1 MAKIKQ
7 SKLNEIKGYNEY
19 KKRKEEKEQKAQKE
33 ESAAQAA
40 SPSTS
45 NTKTTS
51 STTSNKTNTTSN
63 KTSTTSNTTI
73 SSTTKGAK
81 IKQSKLDSIKG
92 YNAYKA
98 RREARE
104 RNVQVPPNSTPV
116 ADKTKLNDGYT
127 IESIREN
134 LGYSQTALED
144 SIKRL
149 EESKNVL
156 TSSENE
162 VTNFL
167 KKYGATAEDIHSKM
181 ATKYGAK
188 LDTSGKYIFED
199 EQSYND
205 YQKEIAA
212 LGALYDQYNA
222 NMNQYNALYTQ
233 YQDSAVNYE
242 DWYGRLEGYQP
253 RDATLKDLL
262 WNSLKQ
268 GYYNSVY
275 GQESYKQ
282 MLGDENQAAAYKELL
297 SGEDY
302 QFETDNWLE
311 KAVSGAANQMGQQYR
326 QWTDPRSLASGTAFA
341 GGAFALGQA
350 GPQALVPEE
359 VITVPGAFIAGMQAG
374 SAASNFEIEGGLAY
388 QEMLEQGISPEVA
401 RIIGLSVGGGNAALE
416 ALQADELIKG
426 LKVFNNKQGYESV
439 AELLYA
445 ELKRRFPNL
454 ANQVIQEVAQ
464 EGVTIGGT
472 QLASYIDKG
481 ELAYTMPETLQRLG
495 ETALSSTLTFGLMD
509 VPGATMNVAANKANV
524 NRLGKIGSEY
534 NVDAEAVI
542 AEGLEM
548 PKNTEAYQTAVEL
561 KAKVDAGQT
570 VSDAELGRAVVAN
583 EMAIQ
588 QNQVTDEAAQPAEKA
603 QKALENLARD
613 AVAHRENFQQA
624 EPTQSETV
632 SEQATVPYNVMA
644 DTNPVRQ
651 KKVAETRSL
660 EKKLGYGEEGLK
672 LFKEIAAETN
682 VDTDELMVRFDT
694 PYQAGLTGLPMAK
707 ANLVDNFQTEAYNAG
722 RMDNIARMAKDK
734 ESKPATI
741 YSEAESGFD
750 FTNAPSDLTQE
761 QKDFAVFFNKAM
773 GVKGEFNGYEGVNY
787 NAKYSKSTGVV
798 AFAQDF
804 GIDSKLMK
812 KLGSME
818 YQQKVEKLVETRG
831 KSFIFYFA
839 HEVADHVASNR
850 APAAMRAFNNAM
862 YNYQQSSAGNENLAR
877 SKQAFYGDNK
887 VDLSTEGAIEEV
899 GADSI
904 LMLYDGDEQKFMDAM
919 KRVLNGNDKQAKEGA
934 KLYKNKLDE
943 IIQKLKAWF
952 RKLTGK
958 ENAEARANLKQGI
971 SELEQL
977 RDMFEKAIGE
987 SAAVV
992 KKARADRDVATVKEE
1007 LGAGATIQRNKN
1019 GELLLAKSKDNSTI
1033 IYSLKTYQ
1041 DGGKDKLRE
1050 ALLRNGHTRTEIDSV
1065 LELIDDA
1072 ADYLTI
1078 LAAGY
1083 AKSHNYTALHD
1094 HLIADITTNVK
1105 TGKQVMSAL
1114 VNNGDYPVN
1123 FDMALICKKRIA
1135 YMTLMTRLI
1144 EDGIFDLVNF
1154 KGEAIADVNDILR
1167 ANNFET
1173 ACLGC
1178 FVESRRLQFQAWA
1191 ETIVSEWN
1199 AEVDKRKKNAKEF
1212 GFSKG
1217 RVKLTDTEMDFLQNE
1232 LKNAGK
1238 KNKQGNLNLGKGSA
1252 QVRIGRLLDMVPSLQ
1267 QRLTVADLLTPNGL
1281 AALREYDANLFS
1293 IVKSRYGAASPK
1305 IVQDFNPYASEIAMM
1320 TFKSVSEI
1328 TSNAVK
1334 GAQEYIKQ
1342 AKKDLGGIKKMAG
1355 ETDAEFRKRRAAH
1368 NAKAETEA
1376 MRRYLY
1382 DIGGARIQSFSD
1394 FMIENVFDYLQIMAD
1409 LSANRFPLHGY
1420 TKENICLRLFGMTGA
1435 KWNGS
1440 LIAHVERSMGK
1451 EYAGLLPASAAK
1463 DGSAILVHTED
1474 GDYAIGFDDYQRNKA
1489 TGGKS
1494 FIQSI
1499 GMKDIIAVQL
1509 DPRYSKNVGSITIG
1523 VSDKQILAML
1533 DSPLFSMVI
1542 PYHASGM
1549 LPGFARRVGVDMYN
1563 DYTDYQNTSV
1573 RQMYD
1578 ANGNIVES
1586 LVNAKGDTIK
1596 IDTSYAFNAEVQKTG
1611 DARTAANNYIKW
1623 CAERHP
1629 VYDGKTLVGYAT
1641 FSPKF
1646 SNSPYGTDFSR
1657 HPNYYKLLADF
1668 NTYDCI
1674 TGESAVQGAVTMTFP
1689 SENNRLTASQ
1699 MEAYK
1704 QRLRDTGVFSEKE
1717 IAKYE
1722 AQANKTFK
1730 DLVNDELK
1738 GRADYK
1744 VTQDAKWEKTVKE
1757 IKDKLMSDHARTAD
1771 EQFSLKDSQGN
1782 ELTQEQAEYFKDSK
1796 VRDKD
1801 GNLLRLYHGTQAFG
1815 FTKVVFDKSDDG
1827 ISFFMTD
1834 SPSVAASY
1842 SGTSRMRSVVKVDG
1856 KPVGRIDPYTAS
1868 IEELVEEYNSVSLSD
1883 NVQLLSTKEDL
1894 QKWADRHMEWARRE
1908 IKHTS
1913 KMLRDLY
1920 DNVFTQKFDDEKT
1933 NAYIEEAKEAFRLYY
1948 EAYQLAESAKT
1959 SSELYAARGAMLEAQ
1974 EDEHSRKVDK
1984 GNIFYSMFRP
1994 GIQAHGV
2001 IQDLYGAA
2009 KAVLAAER
2017 GEAMIARGNE
2027 EIFDDETLR
2036 EDLEYEYQTA
2046 DGSEYGNYEL
2056 YANLTEPLIIE
2067 AFHATWNNIT
2077 IPGNMDRDEF
2087 QKIAGNK
2094 RFNEAKTRD
2103 FAKYAKAKGYD
2114 GVIFKNLVDTGSE
2127 GIGHEGASTV
2137 VIAFDSNKVKDAY
2150 NKTPTS
2156 DPDIR
2161 YSLKVTDEKTLDF
2174 LNEQIERGEYDPVKN
2189 PNGGYIKVY
2198 RSFQVINGKLYA
2210 PMNAVDRDAD
2220 GKNHRL
2226 GYNSQYGVW
2235 EMSTESPE
2243 IAQRYMD
2250 AHPDAPYAMFDLDG
2264 VDNKTGGVAYN
2275 PYLHASNLVL
2285 NDQFSAAYRR
2295 NLITVECY
2303 VPISEANGAY
2313 RAQYAKDATGWVEWK
2328 PGGVAGKLM
2337 KKKPEYTRKLFVS
2350 RYMLPVREVPS
2361 SEVAS
2366 MYKEYLDGTGI
2377 KVPWNV
2383 VTPDLRRELVKAG
2396 VPIDYDKD
2404 VYQSKDKETG
2414 EKKYARFDEVFPGE
2428 RQAQFSLKDQDYMKA
2443 VNAGDMETAQRM
2455 VDEAAEAAGYDIE
2468 GYHGTEYAGF
2478 TSIKGALWLARDRNV
2493 AATYGTYRN
2502 DYRPEE
2508 EVAKELATKP
2518 YDKNGVYYMRYRLG
2532 KNLHID
2538 GDGADWSALPVSEND
2553 YPGVYVDRDF
2563 DPYEYGEGYGEISTN
2578 AMAEWANAHGYD
2590 SITFENIDDG
2600 GFTTV
2605 DVIFNPK
2612 RDAKSA
2618 DPVTYDDAGNVI
2630 PLSQRFNTENDDI
2643 RYSMKDSDGN
2653 TLSKEQQE
2661 FFKDSKARDSKGN
2674 LMVLYHGT
2682 ISPEQFSVFHAYRD
2696 LSNGFRQHG
2705 VYTSTNKTLAG
2716 EFAAWGAP
2724 RMNLIPTSMKATHDA
2739 VGEKIS
2745 RRGESKA
2752 RIYQVYANVT
2762 NPLIFDAKSATWS
2775 DLDVSEYPE
2784 LIEGGIE
2791 RFADGDGYI
2800 TTDSLRFYAYE
2811 KGHDGVIIR
2820 NVYEGIGERIGD
2832 DVIVFNPE
2840 QLKYTDNTNPTSDP
2854 DIRYSLKGEH
2864 EMRREID
2871 RIRKEGRKAGKSQQE
2886 IETEVM
2892 DVVGPEYGKLLKTYG
2907 EIKRGERPYR
2917 EISVPHLT
2925 EEDRKVSQTIRTI
2938 LEAEATPDAAVPT
2951 IQELITKGDFSYD
2964 VYTDKEARAAAEATI
2979 RRKGYETALADW
2991 LSEVKEGKVNKT
3003 NTALGWELYNQAA
3016 TKGDLKTAMSVLNG
3030 MVQHQRNAAQA
3041 LQATRILKK
3050 MAPDAQL
3057 YGIQRSVESLQEDL
3071 AKKYGK
3077 KVPDLKVDEE
3087 LAKKLLKAKTD
3098 EERDEATKEIYM
3110 DIGRQMPSTFIDK
3123 WNAWRYLAMLGNPRT
3138 HVRNVVGN
3146 LGFAPVVATKDL
3158 TATVIEGVVSFVSK
3172 GKLDR
3177 TKAMPNAKL
3186 LKAAWADYANV
3197 ADEVTAGGKYSDSFM
3212 QNQYIQ
3218 EGREIFKFKPLEKA
3232 RKGNSAALE
3241 VEDMWFAQPH
3251 YAFALAQYCKAHGVT
3266 VEQLKT
3272 GKALGNARNYAIREA
3287 QKATYRDTNAFSQMV
3302 SELGRYSG
3310 DNKAKKGLSLVTEGI
3325 LPFRKTPANILVRG
3339 IEYSPIGLLNG
3350 IKQALWDVSKGT
3362 KTGAEAIDSI
3372 AAGATGTALLGL
3384 GVYLAS
3390 QGLIR
3395 GAGGDDEKE
3404 KKFEELQGH
3413 QTYALELPNGKSIT
3427 LDWLAPE
3434 VLPLFIGVNLC
3445 EMAREDK
3452 GESNLSDILTAVSNV
3467 TEPLLEMSCLQSLN
3481 DLFDSVGY
3489 AASGGGL
3496 SALPTILASAA
3507 TSYLTQAFPTILGQ
3521 AERSAQD
3528 ERMTTYTEKN
3538 GFLTSDLQYTIGK
3551 ISAKIP
3557 GWDFQQI
3564 PYVDAWGRTE
3574 STGSRASNIA
3584 NNFLNPAY
3592 TSQVETSEMEEELQR
3607 LHDVKGDEYSVLPS
3621 RPNKYFNVDGD
3632 RKDLT
3637 AEEYVAYATEKGQLS
3652 YDILTDLTEKKEYDK
3667 LPDAEKARAV
3677 EMAYEYANAIAKSK
3691 VSDYEPDSW
3700 VAKALEAEE
3709 FSGMDETEYILYK
3722 VALSMA
3728 DQNNND
3734 NSSYDN
3740 TEKAAAI
3747 ASMKSLSDA
3756 DIAVLLD
3763 TKDSYAAYDAG
3774 VDMRNLM
3781 AYIGEGKD
3789 VNVDKLIGAKEAGI
3803 SESTY
3808 FKYTDTLKAVDQPNS
3823 NGEYGGA
3830 ATNAEKAAAVAK
3842 MRDLDNEG
3850 IAYLWGTDQAHEA
3863 HSYGVDMRKYAQ
3875 FKGVVG
3881 DFKGDDKQ
3889 QQIKSYLKGMNL
3901 SAKDYL
3907 YLYGTVYSSVKDD
3920 ADYLYYFGN

>member
-63 KTSTTSNTTI
+63 KTSTTSNATI

-104 RNVQVPPNSTPV
+104 RNAQVPPNSTPV

-167 KKYGATAEDIHSKM
+167 KKYGATADDIHSKM

-199 EQSYND
+199 EQSYSD

-268 GYYNSVY
+268 GYYNSIY

-311 KAVSGAANQMGQQYR
+311 KAVSGAANQLGQQYR

-341 GGAFALGQA
+341 TGAAVLGQT
-350 GPQALVPEE
+350 GPQIALPEE
-359 VITVPGAFIAGMQAG
+359 VITVPGAFITGMQAG

-548 PKNTEAYQTAVEL
+548 PKNTEAYKTATEL

-588 QNQVTDEAAQPAEKA
+588 QNQVTDEAAQPTEKA

-613 AVAHRENFQQA
+613 AVAYRENFQQA

-862 YNYQQSSAGNENLAR
+862 YNYQQSSAGSENLAR

-904 LMLYDGDEQKFMDAM
+904 LMLYDGDEKKFMDAM
-919 KRVLNGNDKQAKEGA
+919 TRVLNGNDKQAKEGA

-987 SAAVV
+987 SAEVV
-992 KKARADRDVATVKEE
+992 KRARANREVATVKEE

-1474 GDYAIGFDDYQRNKA
+1474 GDYAIGFDDYARNKA

-1689 SENNRLTASQ
+1689 SENNRLTASE

-1757 IKDKLMSDHARTAD
+1757 IKDKLMSDHARTAE

-1796 VRDKD
+1796 VRDKY
-1801 GNLLRLYHGTQAFG
+1801 GNLIRLYHGTEAFG
-1815 FTKVVFDKSDDG
+1815 FTKLDFDKSDDG

-1834 SPSVAASY
+1834 SPDVASSY
-1842 SGTSRMRSVVKVDG
+1842 SGTSRMRSVVKVDNKLAG
-1856 KPVGRIDPYTAS
+1856 QDRIDPYEAP
-1868 IEELVEEYNSVSLSD
+1868 IEDVVDAYNAVSLSD
-1883 NVQLLSTKEDL
+1883 HVRLLSKKEDI
-1894 QKWADRHMEWARRE
+1894 QNWADHRMEWARRE
-1908 IKHTS
+1908 IDRTA

-1920 DNVFTQKFDDEKT
+1920 DNLFSQKSQDEKT
-1933 NAYIEEAKEAFRLYY
+1933 SAYIEEAKEAFRLYHK
-1948 EAYQLAESAKT
+1948 AYQLAENATT
-1959 SSELYAARGAMLEAQ
+1959 SRELAAVRVALLEAQ
-1974 EDEHSRKVDK
+1974 EDEHSRKVDN
-1984 GNIFYSMFRP
+1984 GNYFYSMFRSS
-1994 GIQAHGV
+1994 IRDME
-2001 IQDLYGAA
+2001 IFQDLYQAFR
-2009 KAVLAAER
+2009 AVRAAER
-2017 GEAMIARGNE
+2017 GENLLVRGIE
-2027 EIFDDETLR
+2027 YVIDEDTLR
-2036 EDLEYEYQTA
+2036 EDLEWEYQTS
-2046 DGSEYGNYEL
+2046 DEGEYGNYEL
-2056 YANLTEPLIIE
+2056 YANLTNPLIIE
-2067 AFHATWNNIT
+2067 ALHANWNSIT
-2077 IPGNMDRDEF
+2077 IPGSIDRYEF
-2087 QKIAGNK
+2087 EKIAGNK

-2103 FAKYAKAKGYD
+2103 FAKYAKAKNYD
-2114 GVIFKNLVDTGSE
+2114 GVIFKDLVDTGSQ
-2127 GIGHEGASTV
+2127 GIGNEGASTV
-2137 VIAFDSNKVKDAY
+2137 VIAFDSNQVKDAY

-2443 VNAGDMETAQRM
+2443 VNAGDMETAQRL
-2455 VDEAAEAAGYDIE
+2455 VDEAAKAAGY
-2468 GYHGTEYAGF
+2468 T
-2478 TSIKGALWLARDRNV
+2478 
-2493 AATYGTYRN
+2493 
-2502 DYRPEE
+2502 E
-2508 EVAKELATKP
+2508 EVFHGMGHRHNVYKSG
-2518 YDKNGVYYMRYRLG
+2518 NGQ
-2532 KNLHID
+2532 
-2538 GDGADWSALPVSEND
+2538 
-2553 YPGVYVDRDF
+2553 
-2563 DPYEYGEGYGEISTN
+2563 YGEGVYFTYSKNVGEVYGAVVDHLYVKVGRIADYADAYKVLGKRDEQTMDEFAQTLGFPNFDEMIADWDNDPTEVASN
-2578 AMAEWANAHGYD
+2578 PELIDLLMSKG
-2590 SITFENIDDG
+2590 FEGFIDDG
-2600 GFTTV
+2600 NSGFV
-2605 DVIFNPK
+2605 LWDFDGIEY
-2612 RDAKSA
+2612 RIKSA

-2630 PLSQRFNTENDDI
+2630 PLSKRF
-2643 RYSMKDSDGN
+2643 DS
-2653 TLSKEQQE
+2653 
-2661 FFKDSKARDSKGN
+2661 
-2674 LMVLYHGT
+2674 
-2682 ISPEQFSVFHAYRD
+2682 
-2696 LSNGFRQHG
+2696 SN
-2705 VYTSTNKTLAG
+2705 
-2716 EFAAWGAP
+2716 
-2724 RMNLIPTSMKATHDA
+2724 
-2739 VGEKIS
+2739 
-2745 RRGESKA
+2745 
-2752 RIYQVYANVT
+2752 
-2762 NPLIFDAKSATWS
+2762 
-2775 DLDVSEYPE
+2775 
-2784 LIEGGIE
+2784 
-2791 RFADGDGYI
+2791 
-2800 TTDSLRFYAYE
+2800 
-2811 KGHDGVIIR
+2811 
-2820 NVYEGIGERIGD
+2820 
-2832 DVIVFNPE
+2832 
-2840 QLKYTDNTNPTSDP
+2840 P

-2871 RIRKEGRKAGKSQQE
+2871 RIRKEGTKAGKSRQE
-2886 IETEVM
+2886 IENEVM
-2892 DVVGPEYGKLLKTYG
+2892 GVVGPEYGKLLKTYG

-2917 EISVPHLT
+2917 EISVPRLT
-2925 EEDRKVSQTIRTI
+2925 EEDRNVSKTIRTI
-2938 LEAEATPDAAVPT
+2938 LEAEATPDAAIPT
-2951 IQELITKGDFSYD
+2951 IQEMITKGDFSYD

-3071 AKKYGK
+3071 AKKYGD

-3098 EERDEATKEIYM
+3098 EERDEATKEIYI

-3146 LGFAPVVATKDL
+3146 LGFAPVVAAKDL
-3158 TATVIEGVVSFVSK
+3158 TATFIESVVSFASK

-3241 VEDMWFAQPH
+3241 MEDMWFAQPH

-3372 AAGATGTALLGL
+3372 AAGATGTVLLGL

-3496 SALPTILASAA
+3496 SALPSILASAA

-3592 TSQVETSEMEEELQR
+3592 TSRIETSEMEEELQR
-3607 LHDVKGDEYSVLPS
+3607 LHDEKGDEYSVLPS

-3652 YDILTDLTEKKEYDK
+3652 YDILTDLTGQKEYDK

-3728 DQNNND
+3728 DQDNNGNNN
-3734 NSSYDN
+3734 YDN

-3747 ASMKSLSDA
+3747 ASMPSLSDA

-3763 TKDSYAAYDAG
+3763 SKTSYAAYDAG
-3774 VDMRNLM
+3774 VDMRSLM
-3781 AYIGEGKD
+3781 GYIGEGND
-3789 VNVDKLIGAKEAGI
+3789 VNVEKLIGAKEAGI
-3803 SESTY
+3803 SEDTY

-3823 NGEYGGA
+3823 NGELGGA
-3830 ATNAEKAAAVAK
+3830 ATNAEKAAAIAK
-3842 MRDLDNEG
+3842 MQDLDNEG

-3863 HSYGVDMRKYAQ
+3863 YSYGVDMKKYAQ

-3881 DFKGDDKQ
+3881 DFKGQDKQ
-3889 QQIKSYLKGMNL
+3889 QQIKSYLKSMNL

>member
-63 KTSTTSNTTI
+63 KTSTTSNATI

-104 RNVQVPPNSTPV
+104 RNAQVPPNSTPV

-199 EQSYND
+199 EQSYSD

-311 KAVSGAANQMGQQYR
+311 KAVSGAANQLGQQYR

-588 QNQVTDEAAQPAEKA
+588 QNQVTEEAAQPAEKA

-613 AVAHRENFQQA
+613 AVAYRENFQQA

-862 YNYQQSSAGNENLAR
+862 YNYQQSKAGSENLAR

-904 LMLYDGDEQKFMDAM
+904 LMLYDGDEKKFMDAM
-919 KRVLNGNDKQAKEGA
+919 RRVLNGDNQQAKEGA
-934 KLYKNKLDE
+934 KIYKNKLDE
-943 IIQKLKAWF
+943 VIQKLKAWF

-971 SELEQL
+971 TELEQL
-977 RDMFEKAIGE
+977 RDMFEQAIAEAAKNVKAARGLENRGKQEYNGSNKSQLSLKNEGE
-987 SAAVV
+987 LTHDELSSVFAYKSGGSYLLNAMLYTGAELNDYYTAMRDNLDAALEKLPVHTGTVYRNLGFDDFGGKEAMDAFVAQHAEGEPIRYGSYPSSSKVADGHPIDGEYVVNLEIESVTGRDMEGFGNNFEDEVLFGRKTWFIPTKITVGADGRPLIVMKEAITNGTRVHEGRNDRHSGRSGSVQQRAGAAETARTEVREVREVHAGNADVQAVPGRHPGGDPGRGRNLSEVSEENVKYSLVTDKETLDFLNGQKLVKVYRAMQEIDGKLYPPMAALIKSESGKKQLVEDTKKGAWYQADEHPELIKLDKNGKPKFELNKGNGGMVPAAYNPYFHTSASPLNDQFSSAYDRPNIVV
-992 KKARADRDVATVKEE
+992 VEGYIPESELTSGYKAQYAKDSVGETAWHAGPVASKLKGAKARRVFLSRWFKAERVVPVDEVAK
-1007 LGAGATIQRNKN
+1007 TIAKTLQ
-1019 GELLLAKSKDNSTI
+1019 GENVSVPWNVVTPS
-1033 IYSLKTYQ
+1033 
-1041 DGGKDKLRE
+1041 LRE
-1050 ALLRNGHTRTEIDSV
+1050 ALEKQGVEIDYK
-1065 LELIDDA
+1065 D
-1072 ADYLTI
+1072 
-1078 LAAGY
+1078 
-1083 AKSHNYTALHD
+1083 
-1094 HLIADITTNVK
+1094 VK
-1105 TGKQVMSAL
+1105 MGNKVVS
-1114 VNNGDYPVN
+1114 
-1123 FDMALICKKRIA
+1123 FD
-1135 YMTLMTRLI
+1135 
-1144 EDGIFDLVNF
+1144 N
-1154 KGEAIADVNDILR
+1154 
-1167 ANNFET
+1167 
-1173 ACLGC
+1173 
-1178 FVESRRLQFQAWA
+1178 
-1191 ETIVSEWN
+1191 
-1199 AEVDKRKKNAKEF
+1199 
-1212 GFSKG
+1212 
-1217 RVKLTDTEMDFLQNE
+1217 
-1232 LKNAGK
+1232 
-1238 KNKQGNLNLGKGSA
+1238 
-1252 QVRIGRLLDMVPSLQ
+1252 Q
-1267 QRLTVADLLTPNGL
+1267 Q
-1281 AALREYDANLFS
+1281 Y
-1293 IVKSRYGAASPK
+1293 
-1305 IVQDFNPYASEIAMM
+1305 
-1320 TFKSVSEI
+1320 
-1328 TSNAVK
+1328 
-1334 GAQEYIKQ
+1334 
-1342 AKKDLGGIKKMAG
+1342 
-1355 ETDAEFRKRRAAH
+1355 
-1368 NAKAETEA
+1368 
-1376 MRRYLY
+1376 
-1382 DIGGARIQSFSD
+1382 
-1394 FMIENVFDYLQIMAD
+1394 
-1409 LSANRFPLHGY
+1409 
-1420 TKENICLRLFGMTGA
+1420 
-1435 KWNGS
+1435 
-1440 LIAHVERSMGK
+1440 
-1451 EYAGLLPASAAK
+1451 
-1463 DGSAILVHTED
+1463 
-1474 GDYAIGFDDYQRNKA
+1474 
-1489 TGGKS
+1489 
-1494 FIQSI
+1494 
-1499 GMKDIIAVQL
+1499 
-1509 DPRYSKNVGSITIG
+1509 
-1523 VSDKQILAML
+1523 
-1533 DSPLFSMVI
+1533 
-1542 PYHASGM
+1542 
-1549 LPGFARRVGVDMYN
+1549 
-1563 DYTDYQNTSV
+1563 
-1573 RQMYD
+1573 
-1578 ANGNIVES
+1578 
-1586 LVNAKGDTIK
+1586 
-1596 IDTSYAFNAEVQKTG
+1596 
-1611 DARTAANNYIKW
+1611 
-1623 CAERHP
+1623 
-1629 VYDGKTLVGYAT
+1629 
-1641 FSPKF
+1641 
-1646 SNSPYGTDFSR
+1646 
-1657 HPNYYKLLADF
+1657 
-1668 NTYDCI
+1668 
-1674 TGESAVQGAVTMTFP
+1674 
-1689 SENNRLTASQ
+1689 
-1699 MEAYK
+1699 
-1704 QRLRDTGVFSEKE
+1704 
-1717 IAKYE
+1717 
-1722 AQANKTFK
+1722 
-1730 DLVNDELK
+1730 
-1738 GRADYK
+1738 
-1744 VTQDAKWEKTVKE
+1744 
-1757 IKDKLMSDHARTAD
+1757 
-1771 EQFSLKDSQGN
+1771 SLKDSDGN
-1782 ELTQEQAEYFKDSK
+1782 TLSKEQAEYFKDSK
-1796 VRDKD
+1796 VRDEK
-1801 GNLLRLYHGTQAFG
+1801 GRLVTVYHSSPTAG
-1815 FTKVVFDKSDDG
+1815 FTVFNGEQGNGNYRFSEYGTG
-1827 ISFFMTD
+1827 ITFFTD
-1834 SPSVAASY
+1834 NKEMAASY
-1842 SGTSRMRSVVKVDG
+1842 GNGEGGQYEGYLNITKPYVVDAKGRFWDRVSSEFSQGLYEQMRDAFTAEEKAALISLAGWEDFAAFNEEVSRAVRDSG
-1856 KPVGRIDPYTAS
+1856 KP
-1868 IEELVEEYNSVSLSD
+1868 
-1883 NVQLLSTKEDL
+1883 
-1894 QKWADRHMEWARRE
+1894 
-1908 IKHTS
+1908 
-1913 KMLRDLY
+1913 
-1920 DNVFTQKFDDEKT
+1920 
-1933 NAYIEEAKEAFRLYY
+1933 
-1948 EAYQLAESAKT
+1948 
-1959 SSELYAARGAMLEAQ
+1959 
-1974 EDEHSRKVDK
+1974 
-1984 GNIFYSMFRP
+1984 
-1994 GIQAHGV
+1994 
-2001 IQDLYGAA
+2001 
-2009 KAVLAAER
+2009 
-2017 GEAMIARGNE
+2017 
-2027 EIFDDETLR
+2027 
-2036 EDLEYEYQTA
+2036 TA
-2046 DGSEYGNYEL
+2046 DKNTKILNSAFWKCADMAALFSMASENFSDDVIRRNSYMDLTTNEIVEKALQDGS
-2056 YANLTEPLIIE
+2056 
-2067 AFHATWNNIT
+2067 
-2077 IPGNMDRDEF
+2077 
-2087 QKIAGNK
+2087 
-2094 RFNEAKTRD
+2094 
-2103 FAKYAKAKGYD
+2103 YD
-2114 GVIFKNLVDTGSE
+2114 GVIIKNVIDYGVDGLYNSKSPTGTDYIIFNSNQFKAKD
-2127 GIGHEGASTV
+2127 
-2137 VIAFDSNKVKDAY
+2137 NK
-2150 NKTPTS
+2150 NPTE

-2161 YSLKVTDEKTLDF
+2161 YSIKSTAAAAGLDVTRDEKGKVVFKLDGKVVTKVTPEHI
-2174 LNEQIERGEYDPVKN
+2174 QKN
-2189 PNGGYIKVY
+2189 SGLGG
-2198 RSFQVINGKLYA
+2198 
-2210 PMNAVDRDAD
+2210 
-2220 GKNHRL
+2220 
-2226 GYNSQYGVW
+2226 
-2235 EMSTESPE
+2235 
-2243 IAQRYMD
+2243 
-2250 AHPDAPYAMFDLDG
+2250 
-2264 VDNKTGGVAYN
+2264 
-2275 PYLHASNLVL
+2275 
-2285 NDQFSAAYRR
+2285 
-2295 NLITVECY
+2295 LITVAA
-2303 VPISEANGAY
+2303 IKGHITDAEAVT
-2313 RAQYAKDATGWVEWK
+2313 QYTAMADIMNMIMNTQDPDLVWAWV
-2328 PGGVAGKLM
+2328 G
-2337 KKKPEYTRKLFVS
+2337 
-2350 RYMLPVREVPS
+2350 
-2361 SEVAS
+2361 AS
-2366 MYKEYLDGTGI
+2366 MFSALKKNADG
-2377 KVPWNV
+2377 
-2383 VTPDLRRELVKAG
+2383 
-2396 VPIDYDKD
+2396 
-2404 VYQSKDKETG
+2404 Q
-2414 EKKYARFDEVFPGE
+2414 
-2428 RQAQFSLKDQDYMKA
+2428 
-2443 VNAGDMETAQRM
+2443 
-2455 VDEAAEAAGYDIE
+2455 
-2468 GYHGTEYAGF
+2468 
-2478 TSIKGALWLARDRNV
+2478 
-2493 AATYGTYRN
+2493 YGT
-2502 DYRPEE
+2502 
-2508 EVAKELATKP
+2508 T
-2518 YDKNGVYYMRYRLG
+2518 
-2532 KNLHID
+2532 ID
-2538 GDGADWSALPVSEND
+2538 
-2553 YPGVYVDRDF
+2553 
-2563 DPYEYGEGYGEISTN
+2563 
-2578 AMAEWANAHGYD
+2578 
-2590 SITFENIDDG
+2590 
-2600 GFTTV
+2600 FTTV
-2605 DVIFNPK
+2605 CRKTQDIITAMSRAMMKMKRGLSKDEVTKLQAELITEGSSVPCPVCYVFSRWAGIGSILDNMYRWQEKYDGYTDEQLRKRVDELTEKLGKGKVRDLKKMLREQDEEYDSLDHESEMLALEKKQLTAKRKKAIRENIAHMLRSVDDRMKEVEKRIPQVKKRMSEIQASVAPELAWLLQVRTNPDYAKHGKVKPNVLFNL
-2612 RDAKSA
+2612 
-2618 DPVTYDDAGNVI
+2618 DDAATFAESYPLAWKYRTSRGPSAGKAILPYSDMRLGDMILGVDSNSATGN
-2630 PLSQRFNTENDDI
+2630 
-2643 RYSMKDSDGN
+2643 
-2653 TLSKEQQE
+2653 
-2661 FFKDSKARDSKGN
+2661 
-2674 LMVLYHGT
+2674 
-2682 ISPEQFSVFHAYRD
+2682 D
-2696 LSNGFRQHG
+2696 LF
-2705 VYTSTNKTLAG
+2705 
-2716 EFAAWGAP
+2716 
-2724 RMNLIPTSMKATHDA
+2724 
-2739 VGEKIS
+2739 
-2745 RRGESKA
+2745 
-2752 RIYQVYANVT
+2752 ANVT
-2762 NPLIFDAKSATWS
+2762 GQFTDEQMEALDKAIKRTKAQNLIGGQRFQSTS
-2775 DLDVSEYPE
+2775 DFRYDYALDYLMAFFECQALGSKLQTYTKI
-2784 LIEGGIE
+2784 IE
-2791 RFADGDGYI
+2791 FADMVAAVRGDVNLSVMPKNKGYI
-2800 TTDSLRFYAYE
+2800 TTS
-2811 KGHDGVIIR
+2811 DGVNRLVFSSVTGIDFEAAQRANELHDSAQLILVGINDEHILAALEDSEETLGKHIGFVIPYHASGASINEFIR
-2820 NVYEGIGERIGD
+2820 VLVSNLGESFTLNYYQDYSDVQSDKERSNATDAQKRRNELRSKLLKGKDGGKNWEPSEDDLAFIRGKSVDISGKSFADLRSIERKALSGNKAAIAEYESWTAGALWDLYNKMWVDGGAEYGVR
-2832 DVIVFNPE
+2832 
-2840 QLKYTDNTNPTSDP
+2840 LNTNQAKAVMPHEYWNKTVNRDKAYINGFLFRSYCYNLGLTPRFSGATVKGEKHGDFTDSKGYWKTLIDRPMYNNDGTYRDQQTVNVSSFQKDMLTQEYAKKHWDGYSVQEP
-2854 DIRYSLKGEH
+2854 DVVRAGRAADRFIEKSQNGQYSLKGEH

-2871 RIRKEGRKAGKSQQE
+2871 RIRKAGAKAGKSQTE
-2886 IETEVM
+2886 IDTEVM
-2892 DVVGPEYGKLLKTYG
+2892 GVVGPEYGKLLKTYG
-2907 EIKRGERPYR
+2907 EIERGEKPYR
-2917 EISVPHLT
+2917 EISVPRRT
-2925 EEDRKVSQTIRTI
+2925 EKGRKVSQTIRTV
-2938 LEAEATPDAAVPT
+2938 LEAEVTPDAAVPT
-2951 IQELITKGDFSYD
+2951 LQELITQGDFSYD
-2964 VYTDKEARAAAEATI
+2964 VYTDKVAIATAEATI
-2979 RRKGYETALADW
+2979 RNKGYETALADW
-2991 LSEVKEGKVNKT
+2991 LSDVKEGKVNKT
-3003 NTALGWELYNQAA
+3003 NTALGWALYNAAA
-3016 TKGDLKTAMSVLNG
+3016 TKGDFKTAMTILNG
-3030 MVQHQRNAAQA
+3030 MVRHQRNAAQA

-3050 MAPDAQL
+3050 MSPEAQL
-3057 YGIQRSVESLQEDL
+3057 YGIQKTVDDINEELQQRYGEKPGKRSVSDADNVPVELWMQRTGELLAEQLGKAVKKKTRKEKTVSQRVLADL
-3071 AKKYGK
+3071 RKLARETVKPAAMPADTRTEMDSIYDMFNNKAQYEKALAAAKETVAKEYGNK
-3077 KVPDLKVDEE
+3077 PEIMSALDKWMNTAFDYT
-3087 LAKKLLKAKTD
+3087 AQF
-3098 EERDEATKEIYM
+3098 TKEFTGQTEIQIPIELVDKFLSQPDQDGRDAVAREIYRY
-3110 DIGRQMPSTFIDK
+3110 IGSQMPSRFIDK

-3146 LGFAPVVATKDL
+3146 LGFAPVVMAKDM
-3158 TATVIEGVVSFVSK
+3158 TATAIESAVSFVSG
-3172 GKLDR
+3172 GKMGR
-3177 TKAMPNAKL
+3177 TKAMPSLKL

-3197 ADEVTAGGKYSDSFM
+3197 ADQVTAGGKYSDSAM
-3212 QNQYIQ
+3212 KNQHIE
-3218 EGREIFKFKPLEKA
+3218 EGRQIFKFKPLEKA
-3232 RKGNSAALE
+3232 RKGNSAAME
-3241 VEDMWFAQPH
+3241 TEDMWFAQPH

-3266 VEQLKT
+3266 VDQLRA
-3272 GKALGNARNYAIREA
+3272 GKALGNGRDYAIREA
-3287 QKATYRDTNAFSQMV
+3287 QKATYRDTNAFSQTI
-3302 SELGRYSG
+3302 SELGRYHG
-3310 DNKAKKGLSLVTEGI
+3310 DNKVKKGVSIVMEGI

-3339 IEYSPIGLLNG
+3339 IEYSPVGFVKGMTYDLY
-3350 IKQALWDVSKGT
+3350 KVSKGELT
-3362 KTGAEAIDSI
+3362 AAEAIDNIS
-3372 AAGATGTALLGL
+3372 AGLTGTGLLGL
-3384 GVYLAS
+3384 GIYMAAE
-3390 QGLIR
+3390 GLIR
-3395 GAGGDDEKE
+3395 GAGGDDEEE
-3404 KKFEELQGH
+3404 KKFEEMQGH
-3413 QTYALELPNGKSIT
+3413 QAYALELPDGKSIT

-3434 VLPLFIGVNLC
+3434 VLPLFIGVNLY
-3445 EMAREDK
+3445 ETARENK
-3452 GESNLSDILTAVSNV
+3452 GMTSLSDILSAVSNV

-3489 AASGGGL
+3489 AASGNGL

-3507 TSYLTQAFPTILGQ
+3507 TSYLTQVFPTILGQ

-3538 GFLTSDLQYTIGK
+3538 GFLTSDMQYTLGK
-3551 ISAKIP
+3551 ISAKLP
-3557 GWDFQQI
+3557 GWDFNQI

-3574 STGSRASNIA
+3574 STGSKASNIA

-3592 TSQVETSEMEEELQR
+3592 TSQIETSEMEEELAR
-3607 LHDVKGDEYSVLPS
+3607 LHDEKGDEYSVLPS
-3621 RPNKYFNVDGD
+3621 RPKKYFNVDGE

-3637 AEEYVAYATEKGQLS
+3637 GEEYVEYATEKGQLS
-3652 YDILTDLTEKKEYDK
+3652 YDILTDLTGQKEYDK

-3677 EMAYEYANAIAKSK
+3677 ELAFEYANAIAKSN

-3728 DQNNND
+3728 DQDNNGNNN
-3734 NSSYDN
+3734 YDN

-3747 ASMKSLSDA
+3747 ASMPSLSDA

-3763 TKDSYAAYDAG
+3763 SKTSYAAYDAG
-3774 VDMRNLM
+3774 VDMRSLM
-3781 AYIGEGKD
+3781 GYIGEGND
-3789 VNVDKLIGAKEAGI
+3789 VNVEKLIGAKEAGI
-3803 SESTY
+3803 SEDTY

-3823 NGEYGGA
+3823 NGELGGA

-3881 DFKGDDKQ
+3881 DFKGQDKQ
-3889 QQIKSYLKGMNL
+3889 QQIKSYLKSMNL

>member
-7 SKLNEIKGYNEY
+7 SKLNEIKGYNDY

-45 NTKTTS
+45 NTKNTSNTNSNKTVTANNTTS
-51 STTSNKTNTTSN
+51 STTTQ
-63 KTSTTSNTTI
+63 
-73 SSTTKGAK
+73 GAK
-81 IKQSKLDSIKG
+81 IKQSKLNEIKG
-92 YNAYKA
+92 YKAYKD
-98 RREARE
+98 RKEARE
-104 RNVQVPPNSTPV
+104 RNEQVPPNSTPV
-116 ADKTKLNDGYT
+116 ADKSKLNDGYT

-134 LGYSQTALED
+134 LGHSQTALED

-149 EESKNVL
+149 EENKTVL
-156 TSSENE
+156 TDSETA

-167 KKYGATAEDIHSKM
+167 KKYGATAEDIHDKV

-188 LDTSGKYIFED
+188 LDDSGKYIFED

-222 NMNQYNALYTQ
+222 NVNQYNELYNQ
-233 YQDSAVNYE
+233 YQDYAVNYE
-242 DWYGRLEGYQP
+242 DWYGRLDGYQQ

-268 GYYNSVY
+268 GYYNSIY
-275 GQESYKQ
+275 GQESYKE
-282 MLGDENQAAAYKELL
+282 MLGAENQADAYKELL

-302 QFETDNWLE
+302 QFKTDNWFETGL
-311 KAVSGAANQMGQQYR
+311 SGMANQLGQQYR
-326 QWTDPRSLASGTAFA
+326 QWTDPRSLASGSAFA
-341 GGAFALGQA
+341 TGAFVMGQT
-350 GPQALVPEE
+350 GPQIALPEE
-359 VITVPGAFIAGMQAG
+359 VITVPGAFIAGIQAG

-388 QEMLEQGISPEVA
+388 QEMLEMGISPETA
-401 RIIGLSVGGGNAALE
+401 RAIGMAVGGGNAALE

-426 LKVFNNKQGYESV
+426 LKVFNNKKGYESV
-439 AELLYA
+439 TGLIWD
-445 ELKRRFPNL
+445 ELKRRFPNV

-472 QLASYIDKG
+472 QLGSYIDKG
-481 ELAYTMPETLQRLG
+481 ELAYTAPEVLERLG
-495 ETALSSTLTFGLMD
+495 ETALSSTLTFGMMD
-509 VPGATMNVAANKANV
+509 VPGATVNVIGNKANV
-524 NRLGKIGSEY
+524 NRLGQIGSEY

-613 AVAHRENFQQA
+613 AVAYRENFQQA

-632 SEQATVPYNVMA
+632 SEQATVPYNVMS

-722 RMDNIARMAKDK
+722 RMDNIARMAKDT
-734 ESKPATI
+734 ESKPSTI

-818 YQQKVEKLVETRG
+818 YQQKVEKLAETRG

-862 YNYQQSSAGNENLAR
+862 YNYQQSSAGSENLAR

-904 LMLYDGDEQKFMDAM
+904 LMLYDGDEKKFMDAM
-919 KRVLNGNDKQAKEGA
+919 TRVLNGNDKQANEGA

-987 SAAVV
+987 SAEVV
-992 KKARADRDVATVKEE
+992 KRARANREVATVKEE
-1007 LGAGATIQRNKN
+1007 LGAGATIERNKN

-1440 LIAHVERSMGK
+1440 LIAHTDRAMGK

-1474 GDYAIGFDDYQRNKA
+1474 GDYAIGFDDYARNKA

-1549 LPGFARRVGVDMYN
+1549 LPGFAKRVGVDMYN

-1757 IKDKLMSDHARTAD
+1757 IKDKLMSDHARTSE

-1801 GNLLRLYHGTQAFG
+1801 GNLIRLYHGTEAFG
-1815 FTKVVFDKSDDG
+1815 FTRLDFDKSDDG

-1834 SPSVAASY
+1834 SPDVAASY
-1842 SGTSRMRSVVKVDG
+1842 SGTSRMRSVVNVDG
-1856 KPVGRIDPYTAS
+1856 KPAGQDRIDPYEAS
-1868 IEELVEEYNSVSLSD
+1868 IEDVVEEYNAVSMSD
-1883 NVQLLSTKEDL
+1883 RVQLLSTKEDL
-1894 QKWADRHMEWARRE
+1894 QNWADHRMEWARRE
-1908 IKHTS
+1908 IERTA
-1913 KMLRDLY
+1913 KMTRDLY
-1920 DNVFTQKFDDEKT
+1920 ANVFSQKSQDEKT
-1933 NAYIEEAKEAFRLYY
+1933 NAYIEEAKEAFRLYH
-1948 EAYQLAESAKT
+1948 EAYQLAESATT
-1959 SSELYAARGAMLEAQ
+1959 SRELAAVRGALLKAQ
-1974 EDEHSRKVDK
+1974 EDERSRKVD
-1984 GNIFYSMFRP
+1984 NRNYFYSAFRSSMRDMEVSQD
-1994 GIQAHGV
+1994 IYQA
-2001 IQDLYGAA
+2001 YR
-2009 KAVLAAER
+2009 AVRAAER
-2017 GEAMIARGNE
+2017 GETLVANSEYVI
-2027 EIFDDETLR
+2027 DEDTLR
-2036 EDLEYEYQTA
+2036 EELAWEYQTA
-2046 DGSEYGNYEL
+2046 DEGEYGNYEL
-2056 YANLTEPLIIE
+2056 YANLTNPLIIE
-2067 AFHATWNNIT
+2067 ARHAAWNSIT
-2077 IPGNMDRDEF
+2077 IPGSIDRYEF
-2087 QKIAGNK
+2087 EKIAGNK

-2103 FAKYAKAKGYD
+2103 FAKYAKAKNYD
-2114 GVIFKNLVDTGSE
+2114 GVIFKDLVDTGSQ
-2127 GIGHEGASTV
+2127 GIGNEGASTV
-2137 VIAFDSNKVKDAY
+2137 VIAFDSNQVKDAY

-2161 YSLKVTDEKTLDF
+2161 YSLKVTDDKTLDF
-2174 LNEQIERGEYDPVKN
+2174 LNDQIERGEYDPVKN
-2189 PNGGYIKVY
+2189 PNGGYYVTYKSMSFWGYDENGNAILRSPMAEYVDGKLSDAYLMPKDTRKLNWYQATETIDEKTGFPAGLLVATKVPQKKDPNKTSTVY
-2198 RSFQVINGKLYA
+2198 LPAAENQELIADDWSNLYFNLRKKVLKNGKWDWSDVPA
-2210 PMNAVDRDAD
+2210 R
-2220 GKNHRL
+2220 
-2226 GYNSQYGVW
+2226 
-2235 EMSTESPE
+2235 
-2243 IAQRYMD
+2243 
-2250 AHPDAPYAMFDLDG
+2250 
-2264 VDNKTGGVAYN
+2264 YN
-2275 PYLHASNLVL
+2275 PYEHSSNLML
-2285 NDQFSAAYRR
+2285 NDQFKVAYLRD
-2295 NLITVECY
+2295 NLVTVKMY
-2303 VPISEANGAY
+2303 VPVSEDNGTY
-2313 RAQYAKDATGWVEWK
+2313 RAQWSKDPTGWTDWK
-2328 PGGVAGKLM
+2328 TGDVASKINQQKDLQ
-2337 KKKPEYTRKLFVS
+2337 RKVYLS
-2350 RYMLPVREVPS
+2350 RYAAPVEIVS
-2361 SEVAS
+2361 NAEVAQA
-2366 MYKEYLDGTGI
+2366 YKSYLEGTTVAI
-2377 KVPWNV
+2377 PDNV
-2383 VTPDLRRELVKAG
+2383 VSPDLLNELKKAG
-2396 VPIDYDKD
+2396 VPI
-2404 VYQSKDKETG
+2404 KE
-2414 EKKYARFDEVFPGE
+2414 
-2428 RQAQFSLKDQDYMKA
+2428 S
-2443 VNAGDMETAQRM
+2443 
-2455 VDEAAEAAGYDIE
+2455 
-2468 GYHGTEYAGF
+2468 
-2478 TSIKGALWLARDRNV
+2478 
-2493 AATYGTYRN
+2493 
-2502 DYRPEE
+2502 
-2508 EVAKELATKP
+2508 
-2518 YDKNGVYYMRYRLG
+2518 G
-2532 KNLHID
+2532 K
-2538 GDGADWSALPVSEND
+2538 V
-2553 YPGVYVDRDF
+2553 
-2563 DPYEYGEGYGEISTN
+2563 
-2578 AMAEWANAHGYD
+2578 
-2590 SITFENIDDG
+2590 
-2600 GFTTV
+2600 
-2605 DVIFNPK
+2605 
-2612 RDAKSA
+2612 
-2618 DPVTYDDAGNVI
+2618 
-2630 PLSQRFNTENDDI
+2630 Q
-2643 RYSMKDSDGN
+2643 
-2653 TLSKEQQE
+2653 
-2661 FFKDSKARDSKGN
+2661 
-2674 LMVLYHGT
+2674 
-2682 ISPEQFSVFHAYRD
+2682 
-2696 LSNGFRQHG
+2696 
-2705 VYTSTNKTLAG
+2705 
-2716 EFAAWGAP
+2716 
-2724 RMNLIPTSMKATHDA
+2724 
-2739 VGEKIS
+2739 
-2745 RRGESKA
+2745 
-2752 RIYQVYANVT
+2752 
-2762 NPLIFDAKSATWS
+2762 
-2775 DLDVSEYPE
+2775 
-2784 LIEGGIE
+2784 
-2791 RFADGDGYI
+2791 
-2800 TTDSLRFYAYE
+2800 
-2811 KGHDGVIIR
+2811 
-2820 NVYEGIGERIGD
+2820 
-2832 DVIVFNPE
+2832 
-2840 QLKYTDNTNPTSDP
+2840 
-2854 DIRYSLKGEH
+2854 YSLKGEH

-2871 RIRKEGRKAGKSQQE
+2871 RIRKEGAKAGKSKLE
-2886 IETEVM
+2886 IENEVM
-2892 DVVGPEYGKLLKTYG
+2892 GVVGPEYGKLLKTYG

-2917 EISVPHLT
+2917 EISVPRLT
-2925 EEDRKVSQTIRTI
+2925 EEGRNVSQTVRTI
-2938 LEAEATPDAAVPT
+2938 LEAEATPDSAVPT

-2964 VYTDKEARAAAEATI
+2964 VYTDKEALATAEATI
-2979 RRKGYETALADW
+2979 RNKGYETAMADW
-2991 LSEVKEGKVNKT
+2991 LSDVKKGTVNKT
-3003 NTALGWELYNQAA
+3003 NTALGWALYNQAA

-3077 KVPDLKVDEE
+3077 KAPDLKVDED
-3087 LAKKLLKAKTD
+3087 LAKKFLNAKTE
-3098 EERDEATKEIYM
+3098 EERTEAEAEIYK
-3110 DIGRQMPSTFIDK
+3110 DIGRQMPATFMDK

-3146 LGFAPVVATKDL
+3146 LGFAPVVAAKDL
-3158 TATVIEGVVSFVSK
+3158 TATAIESVVSFASK

-3186 LKAAWADYANV
+3186 LKAAWEDYANV

-3212 QNQYIQ
+3212 QNQHIQ

-3241 VEDMWFAQPH
+3241 MEDMWFAQPH

-3339 IEYSPIGLLNG
+3339 IEYSPVGFVKGMTYDLY
-3350 IKQALWDVSKGT
+3350 QVSKGELT
-3362 KTGAEAIDSI
+3362 AAEAIDNIS
-3372 AAGATGTALLGL
+3372 AGLTGTGLLGL
-3384 GVYLAS
+3384 GLYMAA

-3395 GAGGDDEKE
+3395 GAGSDDEKE

-3413 QTYALELPNGKSIT
+3413 QAYALELPNGKSIT

-3434 VLPLFIGVNLC
+3434 VLPLFIGVNLY
-3445 EMAREDK
+3445 ETANENK
-3452 GESNLSDILTAVSNV
+3452 GMTNLSDILTAVSNV

-3489 AASGGGL
+3489 ASSGKGL

-3538 GFLTSDLQYTIGK
+3538 GFLTSDMQYTLGK
-3551 ISAKIP
+3551 ISAKLP
-3557 GWDFQQI
+3557 GWDFNQI

-3574 STGSRASNIA
+3574 STGNRASNIA

-3592 TSQVETSEMEEELQR
+3592 TSQIETSEMEEELQR
-3607 LHDVKGDEYSVLPS
+3607 LHDEKGDEYSVLPS
-3621 RPNKYFNVDGD
+3621 RPNKYFNVDSD

-3637 AEEYVAYATEKGQLS
+3637 AEEYVKYATEKGQLS
-3652 YDILTDLTEKKEYDK
+3652 YDILTDLTGRKEYDT
-3667 LPDAEKARAV
+3667 LPDAEKAEAV
-3677 EMAYEYANAIAKSK
+3677 ELAYEYASAIAKTK
-3691 VSDYEPDSW
+3691 VSDYEPDNW

-3722 VALSMA
+3722 VALGMA
-3728 DQNNND
+3728 DQNNNGND
-3734 NSSYDN
+3734 SYDN

-3747 ASMKSLSDA
+3747 ASMPSLSDA

-3763 TKDSYAAYDAG
+3763 SNTSYAAYDAG
-3774 VDMRNLM
+3774 VDMRSLM
-3781 AYIGEGKD
+3781 GYIGEGND
-3789 VNVDKLIGAKEAGI
+3789 VNVEKLIGAKEAGI
-3803 SESTY
+3803 SEDTY

-3823 NGEYGGA
+3823 NGELGGA
-3830 ATNAEKAAAVAK
+3830 ATNAEKAAAIAK
-3842 MRDLDNEG
+3842 MQDLDNEG

-3863 HSYGVDMRKYAQ
+3863 YSYGVDMKKYAQ

-3881 DFKGDDKQ
+3881 DFKGQDKQ
-3889 QQIKSYLKGMNL
+3889 QQIKSYLKSMNL